1 MKYVTHG
8 SVREEE
14 GLGGAKEKSPQ
25 DLLEKVSKP
34 SL

>member
-14 GLGGAKEKSPQ
+14 GLGGAKEEES
-25 DLLEKVSKP
+25 SG
-34 SL
+34 SLREGE